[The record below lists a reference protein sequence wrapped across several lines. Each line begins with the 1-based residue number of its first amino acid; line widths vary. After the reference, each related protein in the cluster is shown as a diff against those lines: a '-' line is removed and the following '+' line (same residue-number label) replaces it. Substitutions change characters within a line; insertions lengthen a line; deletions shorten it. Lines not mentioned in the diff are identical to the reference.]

1 MKYAISSA
9 DVSQSKGFYSQATTA
24 GRLIFISGQTGIDKD
39 QDQDHAL
46 SSINQH
52 STNTQVNL
60 SVAEQT
66 EKIITTFVKLLD
78 EVNCTLSDISQMT
91 IFVTSPEDVPEIDA
105 VLRKHFDL
113 PAPARS
119 VAHVCSLPDDARV
132 EISCI
137 ACR

>member
-24 GRLIFISGQTGIDKD
+24 GRLIFISGQTGIEK
-39 QDQDHAL
+39 DQDHAL

-52 STNTQVNL
+52 STSTQVNL

-78 EVNCTLSDISQMT
+78 EVNCTLSDIAQMT

>member
-39 QDQDHAL
+39 EDHAF
-46 SSINQH
+46 SYIDQH
-52 STNTQVNL
+52 STNSQVNL

-78 EVNCTLSDISQMT
+78 EVNCTLSDIAQMT
-91 IFVTSPEDVPEIDA
+91 IFVTSPEDLPEIDA
-105 VLRKHFDL
+105 VLRRHFDL

>member
-39 QDQDHAL
+39 EDH
-46 SSINQH
+46 SFSYIDQH

-78 EVNCTLSDISQMT
+78 EVNCTLSDIAQMT
-91 IFVTSPEDVPEIDA
+91 IFVTSPEDLPEIDA
-105 VLRKHFDL
+105 VLRRHFDL